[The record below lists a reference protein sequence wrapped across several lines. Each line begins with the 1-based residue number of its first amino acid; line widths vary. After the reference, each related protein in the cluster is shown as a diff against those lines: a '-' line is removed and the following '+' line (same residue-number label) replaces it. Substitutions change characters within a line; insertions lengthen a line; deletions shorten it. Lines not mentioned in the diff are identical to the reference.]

1 MPTINLRSADGE
13 LFPVDLEVAKKSM
26 TIKTMLDTLEIGE
39 DDDEEV
45 PILNVNAAILKLV
58 IQWAT
63 YHKDDPQPNDDENT
77 KTAEKINKIIMI
89 LICILLAFFNHA
101 FLIFN
106 LEEINETAIT
116 TAQKLIDAT
125 DSGVL
130 QFLEEH
136 KILKSDVIQ
145 FVKIDLG

>member
-1 MPTINLRSADGE
+1 MGGPMAIYYFPDKFPAVIVLSYAWTI
-13 LFPVDLEVAKKSM
+13 
-26 TIKTMLDTLEIGE
+26 
-39 DDDEEV
+39 
-45 PILNVNAAILKLV
+45 ILPMIMNIVHLAIN
-58 IQWAT
+58 
-63 YHKDDPQPNDDENT
+63 DPHLIFNFAR

-116 TAQKLIDAT
+116 TVQKLIDAT

-136 KILKSDVIQ
+136 KKLKSDVIQ